1 MLIRLSCAASSSSAS
16 SKDGCYAQR
25 NGMDWY
31 TAVKGS
37 NTWWVGGS
45 RMSGSHAQ
53 LKAQCFT
60 SCNTAGGYKYYILH
74 DNTACFCAKQ
84 DPTGPKDSSRCG
96 AGGHELWTLP
106 SASLLP
112 PTEAPIWQGPVTGM
126 CADDS
131 TAGLA
136 ANQRV
141 SMIDQTGANTG
152 TIAKCRANCESVSDC
167 KYYSFH
173 PGGWC
178 IRFRTCN
185 KLYTKGPAGAYETFS
200 RA

>member
-1 MLIRLSCAASSSSAS
+1 MCEHVLRSSSTPKTPERNQIVTCTTHVIPIISVLIRFSCAA

-25 NGMDWY
+25 NGMDSY

-112 PTEAPIWQGPVTGM
+112 SRTPSLPPCPPLPSSPLHSTLLY
-126 CADDS
+126 S
-131 TAGLA
+131 TALHC
-136 ANQRV
+136 
-141 SMIDQTGANTG
+141 T
-152 TIAKCRANCESVSDC
+152 
-167 KYYSFH
+167 
-173 PGGWC
+173 PG
-178 IRFRTCN
+178 I
-185 KLYTKGPAGAYETFS
+185 S
-200 RA
+200 